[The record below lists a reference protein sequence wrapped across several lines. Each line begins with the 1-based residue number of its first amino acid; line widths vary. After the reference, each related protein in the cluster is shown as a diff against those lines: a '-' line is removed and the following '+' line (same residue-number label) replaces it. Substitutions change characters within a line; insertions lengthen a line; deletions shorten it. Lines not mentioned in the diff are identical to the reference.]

1 MDKAAA
7 KGHHEVL
14 KWIRENRFDGCSKNA
29 MDDAARNGH
38 LEVEKWLHI
47 NTTAGCTT
55 RAMDLAALK
64 GHLQVCKWLYAN
76 RSEGCTPDR
85 QRPPARGG
93 LAALVEALSFQQ
105 IPGAKPTVALSS
117 QRVRRGALPVSSS
130 LLSSV
135 EAPRATWRTGTT
147 DKATCWRSSG
157 WTRNTPERPLNEAK
171 ESCGRSCK

>member
-76 RSEGCTPDR
+76 RSEDAHPIGNGHLRVAAWLHSLKRYPFNKFPEQNR
-85 QRPPARGG
+85 LWHYPANAFDVV
-93 LAALVEALSFQQ
+93 LFLS
-105 IPGAKPTVALSS
+105 VLH
-117 QRVRRGALPVSSS
+117 
-130 LLSSV
+130 
-135 EAPRATWRTGTT
+135 
-147 DKATCWRSSG
+147 C
-157 WTRNTPERPLNEAK
+157 
-171 ESCGRSCK
+171 